1 MNTSSIRPISEIAEE
16 ILKDWKNIYFGAIPY
31 LNAMFSLNKVTDLY
45 GMDSGRT
52 IIAYFLSNATT
63 WKGEK
68 AREIKKELNKM
79 IKR

>member
-1 MNTSSIRPISEIAEE
+1 MITRPRPISEIAGE

-31 LNAMFSLNKVTDLY
+31 LNAMFSLNDVTDSF

-52 IIAYFLSNATT
+52 IVAYFLSNATT

-79 IKR
+79 IKK